1 MPSLATLAQGRYAI
15 LKADL
20 DDGPAVLGVL
30 LEDPATDQ
38 VYIRLRRDWSAI
50 VPDDE
55 VLPLLEDDLAS
66 KASEWGAKAFFEWAE
81 EHLSANIRT
90 TGRESVAVEDFDRA
104 LNRLYAKHVRSRVLQ
119 STHVPFYSL
128 RAAAGKFID
137 NDEVEIRDWV
147 EAPSDLRRVTPD
159 LFAAQI
165 VGDSM
170 DPHIPNGSVC
180 LFRAFGAGSRN
191 GRRVLVEERGRTGD
205 NAYTVKVY
213 RSQKTAAGGEWRH
226 ESISLEP
233 LNPEHEG
240 WQLRADEDRYR
251 VVAEFVQ
258 VLY

>member
-15 LKADL
+15 LEADL
-20 DDGPAVLGVL
+20 DDGPTVLGVL
-30 LEDPATDQ
+30 LEDPAADQ
-38 VYIRLRRDWSAI
+38 LHVRLRRDWNAI
-50 VPDDE
+50 APEDE
-55 VLPLLEDDLAS
+55 VLPLLEGDLAS
-66 KASEWGAKAFFEWAE
+66 KASEWGARAFFEWAE

-90 TGRESVAVEDFDRA
+90 TDRQSVAVDKFDRA
-104 LNRLYAKHVRSRVLQ
+104 LNRLYATHVRSRVSQ

-137 NDEVEIRDWV
+137 NDEVEVRDWV
-147 EAPSDLRRVTPD
+147 EAPPDLRRVTPD

-170 DPHIPNGSVC
+170 EPSIPNGSVC
-180 LFRAFGAGSRN
+180 LFRAFGAGSRD
-191 GRRVLVEERGRTGD
+191 GKRVLVEERGRSGD

-213 RSQKTAAGGEWRH
+213 RSRKTAQGGEWRH
-226 ESISLEP
+226 ESIFLEP

-240 WQLRADEDRYR
+240 WYLRADEDRYR